1 MAALRQFYDVQSDIP
16 QHLSEFYQ
24 ERDGKSWLMVE
35 PAIEDISGLKN
46 ALNQERGLR
55 RDAEKQLTDMKV
67 KFEGIEPEEVIQLRD
82 RVKGLDDHELYDR
95 NGIEALVAKRTQTMK
110 DEHTR
115 VMSLKERENAQLKD
129 LVATTDRRWRQDR
142 IKMALLEA
150 VEKAGVY
157 EKAIADAVQR
167 GFGVFTD
174 LDDDGNVVARNGEDV
189 RYGKDGVN
197 PLTPS
202 EWIQTVKAS
211 GDAPHLWPPSSGGG
225 APAHHN
231 GTPGGVDYA
240 AISSPTER
248 LTAFRQ
254 AQRGTRG

>member
-1 MAALRQFYDVQSDIP
+1 MALRQSYTAQSEIPEELREHYVEKDSRWVIQTDPATDDV
-16 QHLSEFYQ
+16 
-24 ERDGKSWLMVE
+24 V
-35 PAIEDISGLKN
+35 GLKS
-46 ALNQERGLR
+46 ALDKERGLR
-55 RDAEKQLTDMKV
+55 RDAEKQLTDLKV
-67 KFEGIEPEEVIQLRD
+67 KFEGIEPEEVTELRE
-82 RVKGLDDHELYDR
+82 RVKGLDDHDIYDR

-110 DEHTR
+110 DEHAR
-115 VMSLKERENAQLKD
+115 VMSLKERENTQLKD

-157 EKAIADAVQR
+157 DKAIADAVQR
-167 GFGVFTD
+167 GFSVFTD
-174 LDDDGNVVARNGEDV
+174 LDEDGNVIARTGEDV
-189 RYGKDGVN
+189 RYGKDGVH

-240 AISSPTER
+240 AITSPTER
-248 LTAFRQ
+248 LTAYRQ